1 MRGPQLLIEEP
12 TEQPTITKQFLA
24 TAAVWPIQAST
35 TWGGCCNISPVSRL
49 VRMGPVA
56 IGSTEADPRELP
68 VDHIGMGVLAPD
80 RVAILRRGG
89 RTIQSHGE
97 HGTASESFHQ
107 PLPRLYFPNQGDTR
121 DGIRPASERHRRA
134 QSALA
139 FPSAA
144 ASGSARQ
151 RRSTGYGVLKT

>member
-49 VRMGPVA
+49 VRMGSDA
-56 IGSTEADPRELP
+56 IGATEVDLREMA
-68 VDHIGMGVLAPD
+68 VDRIGVGILAPD
-80 RVAILRRGG
+80 RDAILRRGG

-97 HGTASESFHQ
+97 HGTASETFHQ
-107 PLPRLYFPNQGDTR
+107 PLPLLYFPHQGETR
-121 DGIRPASERHRRA
+121 DGIRPASERHRRS

-139 FPSAA
+139 FPSAV

-151 RRSTGYGVLKT
+151 RRSERCGVLKT